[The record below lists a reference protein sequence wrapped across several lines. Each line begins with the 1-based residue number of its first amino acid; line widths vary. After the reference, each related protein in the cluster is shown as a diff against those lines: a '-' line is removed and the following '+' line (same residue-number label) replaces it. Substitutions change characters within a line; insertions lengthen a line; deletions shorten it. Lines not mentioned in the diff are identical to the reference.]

1 MWQELPVYDRL
12 VAERGDIPTQ
22 VRTEAEKVL
31 QNLEEVMRSTTRA
44 TGEAARSAKPLSPSH
59 QVGLDSWA
67 TASGRELGNHA

>member
-31 QNLEEVMRSTTRA
+31 RNLEQVMRSTTGA
-44 TGEAARSAKPLSPSH
+44 AGESDPSAKFLFSP
-59 QVGLDSWA
+59 
-67 TASGRELGNHA
+67 ASS